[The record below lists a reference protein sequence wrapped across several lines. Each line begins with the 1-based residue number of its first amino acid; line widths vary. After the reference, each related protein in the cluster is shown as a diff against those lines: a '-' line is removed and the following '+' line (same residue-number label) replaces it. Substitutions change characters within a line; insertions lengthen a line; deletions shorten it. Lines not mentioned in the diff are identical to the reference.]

1 MSQQKTP
8 QTDPKTST
16 PTLPEGS
23 GESAMRRERLEKNGG
38 VPLTTPLEDGQLRG
52 KDEEGRD
59 TTGTHG
65 GPKKDGSERK

>member
-1 MSQQKTP
+1 MR
-8 QTDPKTST
+8 DPKTST
-16 PTLPEGS
+16 EPMPEGT

-65 GPKKDGSERK
+65 GPKKDGNPRK